1 MFNQL
6 KPSATV
12 LLVCALLAS
21 GVSLAKD
28 IRFAIDRY
36 QVEGNSL
43 LAPQAIEKT
52 LKPFTGSQRQ
62 FDDVQQALEALQKHY
77 QQEGFGAVLISIPEQ
92 ELTGGVIRLKV
103 IEPVLNNI
111 SVLYQDQQG
120 NDYFPEDNIRS
131 ALPELTKGA
140 TPNTSKIAQNIQ
152 LANENPAREIETV
165 LSVDKD
171 PRLIDAKVKVK
182 ATPSRKAFMTF
193 DNTGTK
199 TSGEYRTGFGFQHA
213 NMFNRDHVFTLNY
226 ITPPEKAGEVNLYSL
241 SYRLPLYK
249 LGDSIDFIAARSDV
263 GASTTQTV
271 AGPLQFAGSGD
282 VLGLHYN
289 YLFPRWGEYTH
300 RLTTGI
306 DYRAFNNSCTLG
318 AFGSA
323 GCGSGAASVTLL
335 PVSLN
340 YMGNWQHPG
349 QSLNFFMT
357 ALHNIPGLPNGE
369 RANFQ
374 AVRPSPVANQGAPED
389 YYALRFGASFI
400 QAAFGDWQLKFTGNA
415 QYTSDPLVYAEQFGL
430 AGTAT
435 VRGFWEREV
444 TRDMGYVLNSE
455 VYTPNLAKVVG
466 FAHTLRGMA
475 FFDYG
480 SGRNNTLIGESSQPI
495 ALTSVGVGLRLGFT
509 NSMQLKFDGAYVLDG
524 ATDHRSGDARAHIS
538 IYMPYSF

>member
-1 MFNQL
+1 MFDQMR
-6 KPSATV
+6 TRTIV
-12 LLVCALLAS
+12 LLACVFLAS
-21 GVSLAKD
+21 GNGLARD
-28 IRFAIDRY
+28 IRFSINRF

-43 LAPQAIEKT
+43 LAPSAIEET
-52 LKPFTGSQRQ
+52 LKRFTGSQRQ
-62 FDDVQQALEALQKHY
+62 FDDVQQALEALQKQY
-77 QQEGFGAVLISIPEQ
+77 QQEGFGAVQVSIPEQ
-92 ELTGGVIRLKV
+92 ELTAGVIRLKV
-103 IEPVLNNI
+103 IEPVLNSV

-120 NDYFPEDNIRS
+120 NDYFPEDNVRS

-140 TPNTSKIAQNIQ
+140 TPNTTKIAQNVQ
-152 LANENPAREIETV
+152 LANENPSRELETV
-165 LSVDKD
+165 LSVDED
-171 PRLIDAKVKVK
+171 PRLIYAKIKVK

-213 NMFNRDHVFTLNY
+213 NLFNRDHVFTLNY
-226 ITPPEKAGEVNLYSL
+226 ITPPEKAGEVNLYSM

-249 LGDSIDFIAARSDV
+249 FGDSIDFIAARSDV

-271 AGPLQFAGSGD
+271 AGPLQFAGNGN

-306 DYRAFNNSCTLG
+306 DYRSFNNSCTLG
-318 AFGSA
+318 NFGSA
-323 GCGSGAASVTLL
+323 GCGSGSASVTLL
-335 PVSLN
+335 PVSMN

-349 QSLNFFMT
+349 QSLNFFVT

-374 AVRPSPVANQGAPED
+374 AVRLSPVANQGAPED

-400 QAAFGDWQLKFTGNA
+400 QAAFGDWQVKFTGNA
-415 QYTSDPLVYAEQFGL
+415 QYTSDALVYAEQFGL
-430 AGTAT
+430 AGSAT

-444 TRDMGYVLNSE
+444 TRDMGYALNSE
-455 VYTPNLAKVVG
+455 VYTPNLAKESG
-466 FAHTLRGMA
+466 FAHTVRAVA

-480 SGRNNTLIGESSQPI
+480 AGRNNTLVGESSQPI
-495 ALTSVGVGLRLGFT
+495 ALTSVGAGLRLGFT
-509 NSMQLKFDGAYVLDG
+509 HSVQLKFDGAYVLDG
-524 ATDHRSGDARAHIS
+524 ATDHRSGNARAHIS
-538 IYMPYSF
+538 IYIPYSF